1 MERYNPDI
9 HKGLTEE
16 QVYLRKQENLV
27 YTDKTP
33 RTRTIPEI
41 ILRNIITPFNIL
53 NTCLALAVIFSG
65 SFKNLLFMGVVIC
78 TTLISTIQE
87 IHAKKQIDK
96 LSLLAASK
104 ALVVR
109 DGKIKKVSIYE
120 LVLDDI
126 VRFNRGDQ
134 VVVDSIIKNG

>member
-1 MERYNPDI
+1 
-9 HKGLTEE
+9 
-16 QVYLRKQENLV
+16 
-27 YTDKTP
+27 
-33 RTRTIPEI
+33 
-41 ILRNIITPFNIL
+41 
-53 NTCLALAVIFSG
+53 
-65 SFKNLLFMGVVIC
+65 MGVVIC
-78 TTLISTIQE
+78 NTLISTIQE

-134 VVVDSIIKNG
+134 VVVDSIIKNGEVEVNESIITGEVEPVYKEEKRYDFIR

>member
-53 NTCLALAVIFSG
+53 NTCLALAVILSG

-78 TTLISTIQE
+78 NTLISTIQE

-109 DGKIKKVSIYE
+109 DGKIKKVSIY
-120 LVLDDI
+120 I
-126 VRFNRGDQ
+126 R
-134 VVVDSIIKNG
+134 